1 MTTVAVGLALGAAV
15 LHAAWNIRLK
25 SAADPLRVAAVA
37 VPLGTL
43 LLTPFI
49 AEAWLATGRPGL
61 PWQAWALAALAGFV
75 ELMYFHAL
83 SNAYQRG
90 EISAVYPVA
99 RGTAPLLAAFVGLV
113 ALNEHLTTIQLVG
126 VAVLI
131 AGIWLVRPPGP
142 ADAPLLTGRSA
153 LPPALLT
160 GILIATYTTIDRLG
174 VRLGPFWLYAW
185 AHFAATSL
193 WLLPWARTG
202 LVSEA
207 LPVGVLSVGAYGLAL
222 TALSLAPLAL
232 IAPLRESG
240 VVLVALWGVI
250 RMGERDKAPLKLS
263 GAAAVLAGAAL
274 LAVG

>member
-1 MTTVAVGLALGAAV
+1 MTTVAVGLALGAAA
-15 LHAAWNIRLK
+15 LHAAWNVRLK

-43 LLTPFI
+43 LVTPFI
-49 AEAWLATGRPGL
+49 GETWLATGRPGL

-113 ALNEHLTTIQLVG
+113 ALKEHLTTIQAVG
-126 VAVLI
+126 VAVLM
-131 AGIWLVRPPGP
+131 AGIWLARPPMLGSE
-142 ADAPLLTGRSA
+142 LTPGGRSA
-153 LPPALLT
+153 LLPALLT

-240 VVLVALWGVI
+240 VVLVALWGVL

-263 GAAAVLAGAAL
+263 GAAAVLTGAVL
-274 LAVG
+274 LALG